1 MTQNSTSLTQKTD
14 KRVLANKMVKLKMA
28 RALTKLMET
37 KKFSDITITEIVQTA
52 NVARASY
59 YRNFDSKEEIL
70 IKVTDD
76 ILEDYKRRSRQ
87 LNQVYF
93 SYDNILLAF
102 RYFRA
107 YRKFILSIYKAGF
120 ASIYLTMIDQ
130 HVEEVAGNMP
140 YNDINRYF
148 LYYYSGALYNVFL
161 KWLETDMKESPEDM
175 ANMFYEVITHGL
187 PDTLQTP

>member
-1 MTQNSTSLTQKTD
+1 MPKTSTSDKPID

-37 KKFSDITITEIVQTA
+37 KNFSDITITEIVQTA
-52 NVARASY
+52 GVARASY

-76 ILEDYKRRSRQ
+76 ILEDYKSRSRQ

-102 RYFRA
+102 RYFRVH
-107 YRKFILSIYKAGF
+107 RKFILSIYKSGF
-120 ASIYLTMIDQ
+120 ASIYLAMLDQ

-140 YNDINRYF
+140 YNDISRYF

-161 KWLETDMKESPEDM
+161 KWLENNMTESPEDM
-175 ANMFYEVITHGL
+175 ATMFYGLITHGL
-187 PDTLQTP
+187 PDAHS